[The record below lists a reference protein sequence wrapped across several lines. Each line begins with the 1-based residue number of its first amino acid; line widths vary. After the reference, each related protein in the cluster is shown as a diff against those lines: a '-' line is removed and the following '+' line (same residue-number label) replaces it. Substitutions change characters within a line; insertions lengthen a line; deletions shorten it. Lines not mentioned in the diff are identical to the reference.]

1 MRIMEGFV
9 KIKDKDGLIRD
20 LSSGAVINTNR
31 TDREIYLQKRNAT
44 KELNQQIKQNTDKIE
59 KIESDVTEIKEML
72 AMLIKGK
79 Q

>member
-1 MRIMEGFV
+1 MEGFV
-9 KIKDKDGLIRD
+9 KIQNKDGLIRD

-31 TDREIYLQKRNAT
+31 TDRENYLQKRNAT
-44 KELNQQIKQNTDKIE
+44 KELNQQIKQNSDKIQ

>member
-1 MRIMEGFV
+1 MEGFV
-9 KIKDKDGLIRD
+9 KIQNKEGLIRD
-20 LSSGAVINTNR
+20 LSTGAVINTNR
-31 TDREIYLQKRNAT
+31 TDYENYLQRMNAE
-44 KELNQQIKQNTDKIE
+44 KDLKSQIKNNSDKIE

>member
-1 MRIMEGFV
+1 MEGFV
-9 KIKDKDGLIRD
+9 NIQNKDGLVRD
-20 LSSGAVINTNR
+20 LSSKAVINTNR
-31 TDREIYLQKRNAT
+31 IEYENYLNKRNAS
-44 KELNQQIKQNTDKIE
+44 KELNQQIKQNADKIE

>member
-1 MRIMEGFV
+1 MEGFV
-9 KIKDKDGLIRD
+9 NIQNKEGLVRD
-20 LSSGAVINTNR
+20 LSTGAVINTNR
-31 TDREIYLQKRNAT
+31 TDYENYLQRKNAA
-44 KELNQQIKQNTDKIE
+44 KELNNQIKQNSDKIE

>member
-1 MRIMEGFV
+1 MEGFV
-9 KIKDKDGLIRD
+9 KIQNKEGLIRD

-31 TDREIYLQKRNAT
+31 TEYENYLQRRNAE
-44 KELNQQIKQNTDKIE
+44 KDLKDQIKNNSDKIE

>member
-1 MRIMEGFV
+1 MEGFV
-9 KIKDKDGLIRD
+9 KIQNKDGLIRD

-31 TDREIYLQKRNAT
+31 TDRENYLQKRNAA
-44 KELNQQIKQNTDKIE
+44 KELNQQIKQNADKIE
-59 KIESDVTEIKEML
+59 KIESDVTEIKKML

>member
-1 MRIMEGFV
+1 MEGFV
-9 KIKDKDGLIRD
+9 KIQNKDGLVRD

-31 TDREIYLQKRNAT
+31 TDRENYLQKRNAT
-44 KELNQQIKQNTDKIE
+44 KELNQQIKQNADKIE

>member
-1 MRIMEGFV
+1 MEGFV
-9 KIKDKDGLIRD
+9 KIQNKDGLIRD

-31 TDREIYLQKRNAT
+31 TDRENYLQKRNAT

>member
-1 MRIMEGFV
+1 MEGFV
-9 KIKDKDGLIRD
+9 KIQNKDGLIRD
-20 LSSGAVINTNR
+20 LSSGAVINTNT
-31 TDREIYLQKRNAT
+31 TDRENYLQKRNAA
-44 KELNQQIKQNTDKIE
+44 KELTQQIKQNADKIE

>member
-1 MRIMEGFV
+1 MEGFV
-9 KIKDKDGLIRD
+9 KIKDKDGLVRD

-31 TDREIYLQKRNAT
+31 TDRENYLQKRNAT
-44 KELNQQIKQNTDKIE
+44 KELNQQIKQNADKIE

>member
-1 MRIMEGFV
+1 MEGFV
-9 KIKDKDGLIRD
+9 KIQDRDGLVRD
-20 LSSGAVINTNR
+20 LSSGAVINTNK
-31 TDREIYLQKRNAT
+31 TEYQNYLQKRNAA
-44 KELNQQIKQNTDKIE
+44 KELTQQIKQNADKIE

>member
-1 MRIMEGFV
+1 MEGFV
-9 KIKDKDGLIRD
+9 NIENKEGLIRD

-31 TDREIYLQKRNAT
+31 SEYENYLQRKNAT
-44 KELNQQIKQNTDKIE
+44 KELNQQIKQNSDKIE

>member
-1 MRIMEGFV
+1 
-9 KIKDKDGLIRD
+9 
-20 LSSGAVINTNR
+20 VINTNR
-31 TDREIYLQKRNAT
+31 TDRENYLQKRNAS
-44 KELNQQIKQNTDKIE
+44 KELNQQIKQNADKIE

>member
-1 MRIMEGFV
+1 MEGFV
-9 KIKDKDGLIRD
+9 KIQNKDGLIRD

-31 TDREIYLQKRNAT
+31 TDRENYLQRKTAA
-44 KELNQQIKQNTDKIE
+44 KELNQQIKQNSDKIE

>member
-1 MRIMEGFV
+1 MEGFV
-9 KIKDKDGLIRD
+9 KIQNKDGLVRD

-31 TDREIYLQKRNAT
+31 TDRENYLQKRNAA
-44 KELNQQIKQNTDKIE
+44 KELNQQIKQNADKIE
-59 KIESDVTEIKEML
+59 KIESDVTQIKEML

>member
-1 MRIMEGFV
+1 MEGFV
-9 KIKDKDGLIRD
+9 NIQNKDGLVRD
-20 LSSGAVINTNR
+20 LSSKAVINTNR
-31 TDREIYLQKRNAT
+31 TEYENYLQRKTAA
-44 KELNQQIKQNTDKIE
+44 KELNQQIKQNADKIE

>member
-1 MRIMEGFV
+1 MEGFV

-31 TDREIYLQKRNAT
+31 TDRENYLQKRNAT

>member
-1 MRIMEGFV
+1 MEGFV

>member
-1 MRIMEGFV
+1 MEGFV
-9 KIKDKDGLIRD
+9 KIQNKEGLVRD

-31 TDREIYLQKRNAT
+31 TDRENYLQKRNAS
-44 KELNQQIKQNTDKIE
+44 KELNQQIKQNSDKIE

>member
-1 MRIMEGFV
+1 MEGFV
-9 KIKDKDGLIRD
+9 KIKDKDGLVRD

-31 TDREIYLQKRNAT
+31 TDRENFLQKRNAT
-44 KELNQQIKQNTDKIE
+44 KELNQQIKQNADKIE

>member
-1 MRIMEGFV
+1 MEGFV
-9 KIKDKDGLIRD
+9 KIQNKDGLIRD

-31 TDREIYLQKRNAT
+31 TDRENYLQKRNAV
-44 KELNQQIKQNTDKIE
+44 KELNQQIKQNADKIE

>member
-1 MRIMEGFV
+1 MEGFV
-9 KIKDKDGLIRD
+9 KIQNKDGLVRD

-31 TDREIYLQKRNAT
+31 TDRENYLQKRNAS
-44 KELNQQIKQNTDKIE
+44 KELNQQIKQNSDKIE

>member
-1 MRIMEGFV
+1 MEGFV
-9 KIKDKDGLIRD
+9 NIQNKDGLVRD
-20 LSSGAVINTNR
+20 LSSKAVINTNR
-31 TDREIYLQKRNAT
+31 TEYENYLQRKTAA
-44 KELNQQIKQNTDKIE
+44 KELHQQIKQNADKIE

>member
-1 MRIMEGFV
+1 MEGFV
-9 KIKDKDGLIRD
+9 KIQNKDGLIRY

-31 TDREIYLQKRNAT
+31 TDRENYLQKRNAT
-44 KELNQQIKQNTDKIE
+44 KELNQQIKQNSDKIE

>member
-9 KIKDKDGLIRD
+9 KIQNKDGLVRD

-31 TDREIYLQKRNAT
+31 TDRENYLQKRNAA
-44 KELNQQIKQNTDKIE
+44 KELNQQIKQNSDKIE

>member
-1 MRIMEGFV
+1 MEGFV
-9 KIKDKDGLIRD
+9 KIKDKDGLVRD

-31 TDREIYLQKRNAT
+31 TDRENYLQKRNAS
-44 KELNQQIKQNTDKIE
+44 KELNQQIKQNADKIE

>member
-1 MRIMEGFV
+1 MEGFV
-9 KIKDKDGLIRD
+9 KIQNKDGLIRD
-20 LSSGAVINTNR
+20 LSSGAVINTNT
-31 TDREIYLQKRNAT
+31 TDRENYLQKRNVA
-44 KELNQQIKQNTDKIE
+44 KELNQQIKQNADKIE

>member
-1 MRIMEGFV
+1 MEGFV
-9 KIKDKDGLIRD
+9 KIQNKEGLIRD
-20 LSSGAVINTNR
+20 LSTGAVINTNR
-31 TDREIYLQKRNAT
+31 TEYENYLQRRNAE
-44 KELNQQIKQNTDKIE
+44 KDLKDQIKNNSDKIV

>member
-1 MRIMEGFV
+1 MEGFV
-9 KIKDKDGLIRD
+9 KIQNKDGLIRD

-31 TDREIYLQKRNAT
+31 TDRENYLQKRNAT
-44 KELNQQIKQNTDKIE
+44 KELNQQIKQNADKIQ